1 MQPDGADGGGWG
13 SGRVTAGEQSSQADV
28 DTIAMLS
35 VRVHPELRKRLK
47 RHSVESGKSMQQIVE
62 EAIARYLDDA
72 MSA

>member
-1 MQPDGADGGGWG
+1 MTADE
-13 SGRVTAGEQSSQADV
+13 RRSQADI

-62 EAIARYLDDA
+62 EAIARYLDDEA
-72 MSA
+72 PA

>member
-1 MQPDGADGGGWG
+1 MTADEE
-13 SGRVTAGEQSSQADV
+13 RSQADV

-62 EAIARYLDDA
+62 EAIARYLDEVV
-72 MSA
+72 SA

>member
-1 MQPDGADGGGWG
+1 
-13 SGRVTAGEQSSQADV
+13 VTAGEQPSQADV

>member
-1 MQPDGADGGGWG
+1 MTTDE
-13 SGRVTAGEQSSQADV
+13 GRSQADI

-62 EAIARYLDDA
+62 EAIARYLGDEA
-72 MSA
+72 SA

>member
-1 MQPDGADGGGWG
+1 MTPDE
-13 SGRVTAGEQSSQADV
+13 GRSQADI

-62 EAIARYLDDA
+62 EAIARYLDDGA
-72 MSA
+72 PA

>member
-1 MQPDGADGGGWG
+1 M
-13 SGRVTAGEQSSQADV
+13 TANEARSQADI

-62 EAIARYLDDA
+62 EALARYLTDEA
-72 MSA
+72 TA

>member
-1 MQPDGADGGGWG
+1 MTADE
-13 SGRVTAGEQSSQADV
+13 GRSPADI

-62 EAIARYLDDA
+62 EAIARYLDDEEPA
-72 MSA
+72 